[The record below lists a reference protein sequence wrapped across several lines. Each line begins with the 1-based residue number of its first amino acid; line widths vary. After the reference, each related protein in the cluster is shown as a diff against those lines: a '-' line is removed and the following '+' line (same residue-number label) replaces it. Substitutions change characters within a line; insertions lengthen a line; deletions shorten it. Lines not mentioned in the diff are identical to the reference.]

1 MICRTDVA
9 DGLLYEFCPDD
20 PPRVADRMRAVLRWV
35 AIDEITQDA
44 PEVEFTVTTPVL
56 GLTPRVG
63 SSGNMGLV
71 GNPGRLFPGLDT
83 NTVPIAYSVAAPGYL
98 RRDLQATL
106 GPVAGFPNAF
116 VALDRGELAM
126 HRTAIE
132 IRGRVGRVGGLA
144 PTPLGSAAVRLAGVW
159 STFPPFNVVPD
170 TVIEAPNLVSLQ
182 PGLYADRT
190 ATTDGMRARNMVLAV
205 GEEKALVRPAVR
217 GDRDVRI
224 SDRVNLNPGDL
235 LAFETA
241 VSDRV
246 EYVTVF
252 AVHPGAVAD
261 EPATVTLTY
270 PLAVSHETGAG
281 CVRATP
287 QVPATNNL
295 LIRDGVPTEQ
305 VAFLTALSGLFD
317 GATVE
322 IAGGAAP
329 EYQTVRFYQT
339 ISDGNGFYRL
349 PPISRVASVKLH
361 VDSGALPSQEPV
373 ASPDYRQFQNFVDVI
388 FP

>member
-1 MICRTDVA
+1 VICRTDVA
-9 DGLLYEFCPDD
+9 DGVLYEFCPDD
-20 PPRVADRMRAVLRWV
+20 PPRPADRFRAIVRWV
-35 AIDEITQDA
+35 AIDEITRDA

-56 GLTPRVG
+56 GLTPRVA
-63 SSGNMGLV
+63 SSGHMGLV

-106 GPVAGFPNAF
+106 GPVVGFPNAF
-116 VALDRGELAM
+116 AALDRGELAM

-132 IRGRVGRVGGLA
+132 LRGRVGRVGGLS
-144 PTPLGSAAVRLAGVW
+144 PTPLVGATVRLAGVW

-182 PGLYADRT
+182 PGLYADRV
-190 ATTDGMRARNMVLAV
+190 ATTDGLRRRAMVLAA
-205 GEEKALVRPAVR
+205 GEEKTLVRPAVA

-241 VSDRV
+241 LPDRV
-246 EYVTVF
+246 EYVTMF
-252 AVHPGAVAD
+252 AVHPGATPD
-261 EPATVTLTY
+261 EPATVTLIY
-270 PLAVSHETGAG
+270 PLAMLHEQGTV

-287 QVPATNNL
+287 QAPATNNPFN
-295 LIRDGVPTEQ
+295 RDGVPAEQ
-305 VAFLTALSGLFD
+305 VAFLTALSGVSD
-317 GATVE
+317 GDTVE
-322 IAGGAAP
+322 VGGGAAP
-329 EYQTVRFYQT
+329 EYHTVHLYHT
-339 ISDGNGFYRL
+339 TSDANGFYRL

-361 VDSGALPSQEPV
+361 ADSGALPPQEPV
-373 ASPDYRQFQNFVDVI
+373 TSPDYRQFQHFVDVI

>member
-1 MICRTDVA
+1 VICRTDVA
-9 DGLLYEFCPDD
+9 GGLTYEFCPDD
-20 PPRVADRMRAVLRWV
+20 PPRVADRMRAIVRWV
-35 AIDEITQDA
+35 AIDEITQEA

-56 GLTPRVG
+56 GLIPRVA

-83 NTVPIAYSVAAPGYL
+83 NNVPIAYSVAAPGYL
-98 RRDLQATL
+98 RRDLQVTL

-116 VALDRGELAM
+116 AALDSGELAM

-132 IRGRVGRVGGLA
+132 IRGRVGRVGGLS
-144 PTPLGSAAVRLAGVW
+144 PTPLANATVRLAGVW

-182 PGLYADRT
+182 PGLYADRV
-190 ATTDGMRARNMVLAV
+190 AATDGLRRRDMVLAA
-205 GEEKALVRPAVR
+205 GDEKTLVRPAVP

-246 EYVTVF
+246 EYASVS
-252 AVHPGAVAD
+252 AVQPGAVSD
-261 EPATVTLTY
+261 EPATVTLAY
-270 PLAVSHETGAG
+270 PLAILHEQGTV
-281 CVRATP
+281 CVRAMP
-287 QVPATNNL
+287 QVPAANNP
-295 LIRDGVPTEQ
+295 LIRDGVPAEQ
-305 VAFLTALSGLFD
+305 VVFLTALSGLVD

-322 IAGGAAP
+322 IGGGAAA
-329 EYQTVRFYQT
+329 EYQTVRLYET
-339 ISDGNGFYRL
+339 TSDANGFYRL

-361 VDSGALPSQEPV
+361 ADSGALPSQEPV
-373 ASPDYRQFQNFVDVI
+373 ASPDYRRFQNFVDVI